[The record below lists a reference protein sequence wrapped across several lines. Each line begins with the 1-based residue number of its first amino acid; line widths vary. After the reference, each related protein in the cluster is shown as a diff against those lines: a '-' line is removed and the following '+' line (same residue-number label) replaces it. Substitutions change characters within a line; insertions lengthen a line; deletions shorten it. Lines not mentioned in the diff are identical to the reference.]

1 MRKTAALLV
10 VILIGITLLSCRE
23 RSATSS
29 SAKGGATDTIA
40 PAAAQPSPN
49 GNDAMTQ
56 TVDIQEDGRSESD
69 GGVITNP
76 PSTAKGA
83 VAPRSAKAAA
93 GAPPVKKKKS

>member
-1 MRKTAALLV
+1 MRKTFAWLV
-10 VILIGITLLSCRE
+10 VILVGISLLSCRE
-23 RSATSS
+23 RGAAAS

-56 TVDIQEDGRSESD
+56 TVDVEDGRSESD

-83 VAPRSAKAAA
+83 VAPRSAKAPATV
-93 GAPPVKKKKS
+93 APAKRKKS